1 MTKEE
6 SNIDLHDLVGHIRKA
21 TKKIDSDYIEKLQDA
36 LLEAFELRLEMVAKQ
51 EVEMFRFS
59 SSIKFPFYNID
70 FGFGKP
76 IWVCTTNVPIKNVVI
91 LMSTRSGDGIEAWVT
106 LAEQVMAKF
115 ECHHEL
121 LEFVSST

>member
-1 MTKEE
+1 M
-6 SNIDLHDLVGHIRKA
+6 
-21 TKKIDSDYIEKLQDA
+21 
-36 LLEAFELRLEMVAKQ
+36 RLEIVAKQ
-51 EVEMFRFS
+51 EVEMYRFS
-59 SSIKFPFYNID
+59 NWIRFPFYNID

-76 IWVCTTNVPIKNVVI
+76 IWVCTTNVPIKNIVV
-91 LMSTRSGDGIEAWVT
+91 LMSTRAGDGIEAWVT